1 MKKCIKILFVLVST
15 LGLCILFF
23 PVLLVY
29 IPVSFVYHCIR
40 FVLDSL
46 SDAIHRLKVY
56 AYGIHPAKSAGKE
69 GQL

>member
-1 MKKCIKILFVLVST
+1 M
-15 LGLCILFF
+15 LFF

-29 IPVSFVYHCIR
+29 IPVSILYYCIR

-46 SDAIHRLKVY
+46 CDAIHRVKVY

>member
-1 MKKCIKILFVLVST
+1 MKKCIRILFVLVST
-15 LGLCILFF
+15 IGLCMLFF

-29 IPVSFVYHCIR
+29 IPVSILYYCIR

-46 SDAIHRLKVY
+46 CDAIHRVKVY
-56 AYGIHPAKSAGKE
+56 AYGIHPAKSAGKG

>member
-1 MKKCIKILFVLVST
+1 MKKCIKTLFVLVST
-15 LGLCILFF
+15 IGLCILFF

-29 IPVSFVYHCIR
+29 IPVCIVYHCIH
-40 FVLDSL
+40 FVLDAL
-46 SDAIHRLKVY
+46 GDAIHRVKVY